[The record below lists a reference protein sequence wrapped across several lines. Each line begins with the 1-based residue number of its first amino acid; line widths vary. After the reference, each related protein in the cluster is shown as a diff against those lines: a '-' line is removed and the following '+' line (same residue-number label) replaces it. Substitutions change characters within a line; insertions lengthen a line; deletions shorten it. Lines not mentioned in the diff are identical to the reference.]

1 MANEFTEGQATDLAR
16 YFLGPGWIGGTDGT
30 HYWLIRNV
38 GTIRP
43 MQTGRSW
50 REAFRKAGV
59 KLPVRRNFVAIEE
72 RVMDGDKC
80 VAVASSPT
88 FARRT
93 ANALNEYEP
102 DRRGL

>member
-1 MANEFTEGQATDLAR
+1 MASEFTESQATDLAR
-16 YFLGPGWIGGTDGT
+16 HFLGRGWIGGTDGA
-30 HYWLIRNV
+30 HFWVIRNA
-38 GTIRP
+38 GTVRLVHA
-43 MQTGRSW
+43 GKSW